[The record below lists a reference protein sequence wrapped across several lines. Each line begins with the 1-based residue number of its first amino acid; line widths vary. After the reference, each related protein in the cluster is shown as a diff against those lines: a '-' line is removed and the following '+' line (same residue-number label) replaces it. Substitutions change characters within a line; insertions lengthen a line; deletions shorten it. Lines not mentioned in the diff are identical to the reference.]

1 MLFRHFFAFPPASD
15 MSAPPRLLTAAPS
28 LPAASGLGRLAAD
41 TRHHHGSSSKAK
53 AKSTHGGKQKQNNE
67 SITPPNTRVQMS
79 GGRWVSIQQKEP
91 ELPGRSTCT
100 PAGTTRLLGLNL
112 GCSPAEEDSIE
123 HQYNATA
130 VWFRKTNIPRESL
143 A

>member
-53 AKSTHGGKQKQNNE
+53 AKSTHGE
-67 SITPPNTRVQMS
+67 SRNRIMNRLHECRCP
-79 GGRWVSIQQKEP
+79 GERWVSIQQKEP
-91 ELPGRSTCT
+91 EQPGRSTCT